1 MPPVPK
7 PQMVKTVWAVSL
19 PILFVQI
26 SETLLYVTDTAFLAR
41 VGTTELAAL
50 ALADTLLQFWTV
62 PVAGLIEAMV
72 ILIARR
78 AGQGRHGA
86 IGKTFNLGLL
96 LVAAVSLL
104 LVATLKLASPALATR
119 VGGSNGVGT
128 ALDAF
133 LQIAAF
139 GIIPI
144 SLSLAISALYVGLAR
159 TRVLAWASLVLV
171 ITNLALSY
179 VLIFGRLGLPRLGME
194 GAALGELGAEVA
206 TCAFLAGCTVWRRD
220 LRRYDLACRGVWDA
234 ALTRSLVRMAVP
246 ISLQALLEGGR
257 WFAFFLIVENLG
269 AEALA
274 WSSIIFAC
282 YEVLLIPAAAF
293 AETTFAMVSRLIGQT
308 SRETISRLARQLIVA
323 TYLVTLP
330 LVTVGLLFPH
340 LTLSLF
346 TSDSSVVAAAV
357 GSLRVIVLSMVIVI
371 PAEIWSAAVSGT
383 GDTDAALGIEVA
395 LTCVLLGAAFV
406 AGPLLHLALSW
417 VWLSLPLAW
426 GVCLVLSYAWVR
438 SGFWERR

>member
-1 MPPVPK
+1 
-7 PQMVKTVWAVSL
+7 MVKTVWAVSL

-86 IGKTFNLGLL
+86 VGRTFNLGLL
-96 LVAAVSLL
+96 LVAAVSLP

-139 GIIPI
+139 GIIFF
-144 SLSLAISALYVGLAR
+144 SLSLAISSLDVGLAR

-179 VLIFGRLGLPRLGME
+179 VLIFGQLGLPRLGME

-206 TCAFLAGCTVWRRD
+206 TCAFLAGCTFWRRD
-220 LRRYDLACRGVWDA
+220 LRRYELACRGVWDA

-269 AEALA
+269 EEALA

-282 YEVLLIPAAAF
+282 YEVLLIPSVAF

-308 SRETISRLARQLIVA
+308 RRETISRLARQLIVA
-323 TYLVTLP
+323 TYLLTLP

-346 TSDSSVVAAAV
+346 TSDSSVVAASV
-357 GSLRVIVLSMVIVI
+357 GSLRVIVVSMVIVI

-395 LTCVLLGAAFV
+395 LTGVLLGAAFV
-406 AGPLLHLALSW
+406 AGPLLHLALAW
-417 VWLSLPLAW
+417 VWLSIPLAW
-426 GVCLVLSYAWVR
+426 GVSLVLSYAWVR